1 MSDDCLPPV
10 TPLDEYNRALL
21 GEVHPPDWRN
31 PAPRDRYD
39 LVVIGAGT
47 AGLVTAAGAAGL
59 GAKVALVE
67 RHLMGGDCLNVGC
80 VPSKSLLRSAHVL
93 AQVRRAG
100 EFGVRL
106 PGEPTADFGAVM
118 ARLRRLRAGIAPH
131 DGARRFAELGVDVFF
146 GAARFA
152 DDQHVEVAG
161 AKLPFRRAVIATG
174 ARASMPDLPG
184 LAEARPLTNET
195 VFNLTELPRRLAVL
209 GGGPI
214 GCELA
219 QAFARLG
226 SEVTLLHNKSRLL
239 DREEADAAAAV
250 QAALA
255 RDGARLCLDAR
266 LKRVELT
273 GETRRLHV
281 RRGNQ
286 AEFVEA
292 DAVLVATGRTPNVAE
307 LNLAEVG
314 VASDPRTGVQVDDF
328 LRTTNPRIYACGDV
342 CSRWQFTHAADFMAR
357 IVIQNA
363 LFALGPFGRR
373 RVSSLRM
380 AWCTYTEPE
389 LAHTGLTVAEAEA
402 AGITLDTYTQPF
414 DRVDR
419 ALTDSDTDGFVR
431 VHTRRGTDEIL
442 GATIVGHGAG
452 ELISELSVALAGKIG
467 LGRLA
472 AVIHPYPTRAEA
484 LRKVGDQFNKTRL
497 TPTVAAGLRGW
508 LRLRRG

>member
-1 MSDDCLPPV
+1 MPHDCLPPV
-10 TPLDEYNRALL
+10 TPLDEHNRALL

-31 PAPRDRYD
+31 PMPRDGYD

-100 EFGVRL
+100 EFGLRL
-106 PGEPTADFGAVM
+106 PGEPTADFGSVM

-146 GAARFA
+146 GAARFS
-152 DDQHVEVAG
+152 DDRHVEVAG

-174 ARASMPDLPG
+174 ARAFVPDIPG
-184 LAEARPLTNET
+184 LAESRPLTNET

-219 QAFARLG
+219 QAFRRLG
-226 SEVTLLHNKSRLL
+226 SEVTLLHNKSHVL
-239 DREEADAAAAV
+239 DREDADAAGVV

-255 RDGARLCLDAR
+255 RDGVQLRFGARLE
-266 LKRVELT
+266 RVET
-273 GETRRLHV
+273 EGEVRRLHLRV
-281 RRGNQ
+281 GDQ
-286 AEFVEA
+286 TEVVEA
-292 DAVLVATGRTPNVAE
+292 DALLVAAGRVPNVAG
-307 LNLAEVG
+307 LNLEG
-314 VASDPRTGVQVDDF
+314 VRVVSDPRTGVRVDDF
-328 LRTTNPRIYACGDV
+328 LRTANPRIYACGDV

-363 LFALGPFGRR
+363 LFAVGPFGRR
-373 RVSSLRM
+373 RASSLRM

-389 LAHTGLTVAEAEA
+389 LAHTGLTVAEAAA
-402 AGITLDTYTQPF
+402 AGIALDTYTQSF

-484 LRKVGDQFNKTRL
+484 IRKLGDQFNKTRL
-497 TPTVAAGLRGW
+497 TPTAAAVLRGL
-508 LRLRRG
+508 LRLNRW